1 MATRTVGNTAVEIIP
16 ANANRRSLAIQ
27 NEDTTDSV
35 YIKREGNDGL
45 TVSSTDHDWKILP
58 GGSIAFN
65 SQIDGEQGIVARYTA
80 IASANTPRIAILE
93 SEDIR
98 R

>member
-1 MATRTVGNTAVEIIP
+1 MATKTVSTAASEVIPRNTS
-16 ANANRRSLAIQ
+16 RKSLAIQ

-35 YIKREGNDGL
+35 YIKREDANTP

-65 SQIDGEQGIVARYTA
+65 SLIDGIEAIQARYTA
-80 IASANTPRIAILE
+80 ISSANTPRISYIE

>member
-1 MATRTVGNTAVEIIP
+1 MATRTVPNSAVEIIP
-16 ANANRRSLAIQ
+16 ANESRRSLAIQ

-65 SQIDGEQGIVARYTA
+65 SSIDGERAIRSRYTA
-80 IASANTPRIAILE
+80 IASANTPRIAIIE
-93 SEDIR
+93 SEDVR

>member
-1 MATRTVGNTAVEIIP
+1 MPTRTVATSASEIIP
-16 ANANRRSLAIQ
+16 SNSSRKSLAIL

-35 YIKREGNDGL
+35 FIKREGNDAL
-45 TVSSTDHDWKILP
+45 TVSSTDHDWRILP
-58 GGSIAFN
+58 GAAIGFN
-65 SQIDGEQGIVARYTA
+65 SQVDGLQGIQARYTA
-80 IASANTPRIAILE
+80 ISSANSPRVAIIE